1 MGVVKKAVKAV
12 GKVVGDVLGTSQKPV
27 SLETKV
33 PAQQL
38 ERQQEVGAEDIQIG
52 HGEEDSQAGA
62 KGKRGLVRPV
72 ASSLGV

>member
-12 GKVVGDVLGTSQKPV
+12 GKVVGGVLGTSQKPV

-52 HGEEDSQAGA
+52 PGEAE
-62 KGKRGLVRPV
+62 
-72 ASSLGV
+72 